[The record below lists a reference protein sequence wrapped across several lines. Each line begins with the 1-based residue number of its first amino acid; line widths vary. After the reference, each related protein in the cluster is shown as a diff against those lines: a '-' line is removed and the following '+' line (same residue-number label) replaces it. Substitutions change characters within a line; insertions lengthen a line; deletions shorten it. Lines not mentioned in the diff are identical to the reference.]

1 MRITATTGMVAEVGA
16 RVGGDAVAVQALMG
30 PGVDPHL
37 YKVSE
42 SDLARLSE
50 AELILYN
57 GLNLEGKMADVLS
70 RMGGSGR
77 RAVAIAESIPADQLR
92 EPPEFKGH
100 PDPHVWFDVA
110 LWRQTLAPAM
120 EALAALRP
128 ESKSL
133 FEQNMRAYDTELDE
147 LDRYCRAELARI
159 PRGRRLLVTAHDAFG
174 YFGRA
179 YDVEV
184 MGLQGISTLSEYS
197 LRDVEKL
204 VEIIVSRRVK
214 AVFVESSVASRSIE
228 AVAAGCKARGHQVR
242 IGGTLFSD
250 AMGAAGSP
258 EGTYAGMV
266 RHNVRTIVEALA

>member
-242 IGGTLFSD
+242 VGGTLFSD